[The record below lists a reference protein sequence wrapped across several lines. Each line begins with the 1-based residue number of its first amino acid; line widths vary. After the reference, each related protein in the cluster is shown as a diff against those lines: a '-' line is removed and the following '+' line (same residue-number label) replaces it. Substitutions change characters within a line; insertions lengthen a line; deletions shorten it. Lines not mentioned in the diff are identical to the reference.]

1 MNYWIKGEQL
11 FFSDDLKDIF
21 CRRRKNSLEKLAKFR
36 KFGQYYEFFSSF
48 GGQQKGLPPPPLKNF
63 SLQICMNWDM
73 KKNKKVKKMW
83 KVCPDPTLL
92 FRKFY
97 YLFLFF
103 PNESSLSLIFLYR
116 EIVHKINTG
125 PNFWRMVYFIIWIQK
140 YLFDREGSRI
150 KERVGQHSIN
160 YLSTNH
166 K

>member
-21 CRRRKNSLEKLAKFR
+21 CRRRKKSLEKLAKFR

-48 GGQQKGLPPPPLKNF
+48 GGQQKGLLPPLWKIF
-63 SLQICMNWDM
+63 LCRFAWIGTW
-73 KKNKKVKKMW
+73 KKIKKLRKCGKFVLT
-83 KVCPDPTLL
+83 PTLL

-97 YLFLFF
+97 FLFLFF
-103 PNESSLSLIFLYR
+103 SNESSLSLIFLYR

>member
-1 MNYWIKGEQL
+1 MTWKIFSAEEIKIPWKTWKIPQIGSILWI
-11 FFSDDLKDIF
+11 FS
-21 CRRRKNSLEKLAKFR
+21 KFWWS
-36 KFGQYYEFFSSF
+36 E
-48 GGQQKGLPPPPLKNF
+48 GGTPLWKKNF
-63 SLQICMNWDM
+63 LCRFAWIGTW
-73 KKNKKVKKMW
+73 KKIKKLRKCGKFVLT
-83 KVCPDPTLL
+83 PTLL

-97 YLFLFF
+97 FLFLFF
-103 PNESSLSLIFLYR
+103 SNESSLSLIFLYR